1 MPKSGK
7 DTVLILQV
15 EDKAKGDKGCIVGSL
30 TETKH
35 AIENDL
41 ADEQTKFGRVLSL
54 WANIRVTRVYL
65 LW

>member
-41 ADEQTKFGRVLSL
+41 ADEQTKFGRVL
-54 WANIRVTRVYL
+54 A
-65 LW
+65 